1 MHPLREENNVE
12 KKVKPIKIS
21 LTKKDGTNDEN
32 DSYHKAENESK
43 SLNNSRTITT
53 TNSNGKTTNE
63 SKNSVIKS
71 EKSSH
76 KCCGQNFPSDKI
88 LQNHIDS
95 VHLPQKYKC
104 ELCAMEY
111 SRWEKLLQHQK
122 LVHEFTEKKIK
133 ALRASSKKGLLP
145 PAFKPKMIEIKT
157 EKDLDY
163 SEHKENIHEGE
174 KTLKNE
180 KEVIVNKVDTCGEE
194 DSKIG
199 WLPPAFKKP
208 KIEIKT
214 EKYLNHS
221 EHKGNVHE
229 GQKTLYNENNRENIN
244 KVDVMA
250 DHIKSKATNNVS
262 LPVKKFACNMCKNSF
277 DLPMALKDHI
287 LAKHG
292 SMKIYNDFVRNM
304 FEKNSKSNSKPPE
317 NSDSN
322 GIKPIRNEEEK
333 KVVHESRNGLLG
345 QYKLSE
351 KLKNTKQPGFS
362 KPPQSLLKNTMNQTC
377 KKCNQ
382 IFFSSRNLQRH
393 IESVHEKLKNFECDQ
408 CGKKFTRKES
418 LSHHMK
424 FVHQI
429 I

>member
-21 LTKKDGTNDEN
+21 LTK
-32 DSYHKAENESK
+32 S
-43 SLNNSRTITT
+43 TISTT
-53 TNSNGKTTNE
+53 ATNE
-63 SKNSVIKS
+63 SKNCIIKS
-71 EKSSH
+71 KSSSH
-76 KCCGQNFPSDKI
+76 KCCGQNFPSDEI

-214 EKYLNHS
+214 EKDLNHS

-229 GQKTLYNENNRENIN
+229 GQKILNNENNRENIN

>member
-1 MHPLREENNVE
+1 MQPLREENNVE

-157 EKDLDY
+157 EKDLD
-163 SEHKENIHEGE
+163 
-174 KTLKNE
+174 
-180 KEVIVNKVDTCGEE
+180 
-194 DSKIG
+194 
-199 WLPPAFKKP
+199 
-208 KIEIKT
+208 
-214 EKYLNHS
+214 HS

-229 GQKTLYNENNRENIN
+229 GQKILNNENNRENID
-244 KVDVMA
+244 KDMA
-250 DHIKSKATNNVS
+250 DYIKSKATNNVS

>member
-1 MHPLREENNVE
+1 MQPLREENIDE

-21 LTKKDGTNDEN
+21 LTK
-32 DSYHKAENESK
+32 S
-43 SLNNSRTITT
+43 
-53 TNSNGKTTNE
+53 TNSTTTTNE
-63 SKNSVIKS
+63 SKNSAIKS
-71 EKSSH
+71 EQSSSH

-157 EKDLDY
+157 EKDLDT
-163 SEHKENIHEGE
+163 SGDNENIHEGE

-180 KEVIVNKVDTCGEE
+180 KKVIVNKVDTCEE
-194 DSKIG
+194 ENSKIG
-199 WLPPAFKKP
+199 RSSAPAFKKP
-208 KIEIKT
+208 KIEIKI
-214 EKYLNHS
+214 EKDLDHS

-229 GQKTLYNENNRENIN
+229 GQKILNNENNRENIG

-250 DHIKSKATNNVS
+250 DNVS

-277 DLPMALKDHI
+277 DLPMGLKDHI